1 MLRGQVRAVQGHQ
14 AKSGRIG
21 THTQMLALK
30 RAWPNSHTTL
40 TGLQRKGPGLEAGS
54 GDLWTLGGAKGKAW
68 TLGRDW
74 AVRQPVGGASQ
85 KARLAPPAAGASFPG
100 RGCGADRACPP
111 PPNCQCPP
119 KGREKSYARHQVTG
133 REMLLVRPA
142 VPPSLVSHLHAGTK
156 APTKCKDR
164 LGTRGRR

>member
-85 KARLAPPAAGASFPG
+85 KAGWLPQQLAPVSQEEAVGQTEPAHLPPTASALPKAERNPTPG
-100 RGCGADRACPP
+100 IR
-111 PPNCQCPP
+111 
-119 KGREKSYARHQVTG
+119 
-133 REMLLVRPA
+133 
-142 VPPSLVSHLHAGTK
+142 
-156 APTKCKDR
+156 
-164 LGTRGRR
+164 